1 MRAEKRQRRGGEEER
16 LRGEGVG
23 EVKGREE
30 RRRGEGGRE
39 KKKRRGEVKM
49 REERRMRAGEQERGG
64 TGLSK
69 GYGGAAGPTSFIM
82 RRLYRTQT

>member
-16 LRGEGVG
+16 LRGEGV
-23 EVKGREE
+23 
-30 RRRGEGGRE
+30 
-39 KKKRRGEVKM
+39 GEVKM